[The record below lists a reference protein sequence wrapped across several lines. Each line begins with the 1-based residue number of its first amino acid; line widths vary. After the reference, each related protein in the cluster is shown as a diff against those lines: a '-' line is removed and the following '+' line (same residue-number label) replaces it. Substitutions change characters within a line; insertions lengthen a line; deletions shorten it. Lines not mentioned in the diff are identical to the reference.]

1 MLARMAEE
9 AGKQRRLI
17 CRKSSVPLSNAGST
31 TTRTNAKTV
40 LLGAGNILTVWEGR
54 KDVWNCQQFE
64 LSEESKRLLE
74 SFEALNRNRR
84 EEK

>member
-1 MLARMAEE
+1 MP
-9 AGKQRRLI
+9 KII
-17 CRKSSVPLSNAGST
+17 CASVECRFNNDKNECT
-31 TTRTNAKTV
+31 AKTV

-74 SFEALNRNRR
+74 SFEALAKNLRR
-84 EEK
+84 EKNDS